1 MRSRSPVAAFAT
13 ALALMAGAVGSQSRT
28 SQAELELG
36 AALFRETV
44 FANPGADFAAS
55 CDSCHRTGAD
65 PRGGAAHFYTD
76 GTPRS
81 LQPGR
86 GTVVQE
92 TTLRNTPTLLDLD
105 HASRL
110 GLDGR
115 YASLDDL
122 LRDKLVSAH
131 LGWKESDRARAIA
144 NLHHVVLND
153 QETDYRALYQA
164 AYRVDVESLTEQ
176 QAYDWV
182 VRALA
187 NHVLEILSERTS
199 LWDAFA
205 DINRIPAAPSAGEPP
220 RHYGGRIHGRIGN
233 QEGRVLI
240 KRPRGFSAAAYEGFK
255 TFFRTEGTASVGNCV
270 ACHVPP
276 SFSDYRF
283 HNTGISQVEYEALH
297 GKGSFA
303 RLAIPGPEAKRP
315 VASLLAV
322 PINDDAKRADLGYW
336 NWIDPA
342 VAPERAGEESDADL
356 LRRMAGAFRTPTL
369 RNLPRTG
376 PYMHNGA
383 YATVEDAVRAKVEIS
398 RRAQAGEL
406 AGIDPEYQA
415 MRLGDADI
423 PALTAFLRSLD
434 EVDEHEF
441 RSLLLH
447 FEEE

>member
-1 MRSRSPVAAFAT
+1 MSEMSRVATLGAT
-13 ALALMAGAVGSQSRT
+13 LVLAAGALGSQSRT
-28 SQAELELG
+28 SKAEQELG

-44 FANPGADFAAS
+44 LANPGADFAAS
-55 CDSCHRTGAD
+55 CDSCHRSGPD
-65 PRGGAAHFYTD
+65 PRGGAEHFFSD

-81 LQPGR
+81 LMPGR

-92 TTLRNTPTLLDLD
+92 TTLRNTPALLDLD
-105 HASRL
+105 HATRL

-115 YASLDDL
+115 YGSLDDL
-122 LRDKLVSAH
+122 LREKLVSPH

-144 NLHHVVLND
+144 NLHHVLLDD

-164 AYRVDVESLTEQ
+164 AYRVDVESLTEE

-187 NHVLEILSERTS
+187 NHVREILSERTS

-205 DINRIPAAPSAGEPP
+205 DINRIPAAPSSGEPP
-220 RHYGGRIHGRIGN
+220 KHYGGRIHGRIGN

-240 KRPRGFSAAAYEGFK
+240 KRPRGFSAEAYEGFK
-255 TFFRTEGTASVGNCV
+255 TFFRAEGTASVGNCV

-283 HNTGISQVEYEALH
+283 HNTGISQVEYDSLH
-297 GKGSFA
+297 GKGAFA
-303 RLAIPGPEAKRP
+303 RLAIPGSEARRP
-315 VASLLAV
+315 VASFLAV
-322 PINDDAKRADLGYW
+322 PKKDDPNRADLGYW
-336 NWIDPA
+336 NWIDLA
-342 VAPERAGEESDADL
+342 SAPERTSEESDADL
-356 LRRMAGAFRTPTL
+356 LRRMAGAFRTPNL

-383 YATVEDAVRAKVEIS
+383 YATIEDALRAKLEIS

-406 AGIDPEYQA
+406 FGIDSEYEV
-415 MRLGDADI
+415 MRLADGDIHPLAE
-423 PALTAFLRSLD
+423 FLRSLD

-441 RSLLLH
+441 RELLLH
-447 FEEE
+447 FEE